1 MQRALTLTLFGLCI
15 FLTGCGDGR
24 LRTKGQLLK
33 GGQPF
38 IPPEGEFI
46 EITFVPIPPD
56 GKPATNYYYAEVDQK
71 TGTFRPAGRDY
82 KGMPPGK
89 YRVAVELMK
98 KKKDQFGSKFDQVKS
113 PFVFDVDDRTK
124 EIVID
129 LDKPGS

>member
-1 MQRALTLTLFGLCI
+1 LCI
-15 FLTGCGDGR
+15 LITGCGGDGL

-38 IPPEGEFI
+38 IPPQGEFI
-46 EITFVPIPPD
+46 EITFVPILPD
-56 GKPATNYYYAEVDQK
+56 GKPPADYYYAEVDQA
-71 TGTFRPAGRDY
+71 TGKFRPAGKNL

-98 KKKDQFGSKFDQVKS
+98 KKKDMFGGKFDAERS
-113 PFVFDVDDRTK
+113 PFVFDVDGQTK

-129 LDKPGS
+129 LDTPRS